1 MGPRPGTR
9 GGARH
14 PLVELTQ
21 ARVLEF
27 FREPEAMFWAFVF
40 PLVLT
45 LALAAAFP
53 SAGDQP
59 IVVGLVPPTSAE
71 ASVGKGTHGEAT
83 RSALESAPGLR
94 VVDLTPDEERRAL
107 RDGVVHIVVQPGDP
121 PTYRYDAAQDGS
133 HRARLAVD
141 DALKRAAGRVDPWDA
156 AEERVTVP
164 GSRYVDWL
172 IPGLIGM
179 GIMTNGMWAVAF
191 PIVNARLRKLLKRFM
206 ASPMKRWEYLLAQV
220 LGRMVFLA
228 PEATLPL
235 AFGSLVLG
243 LPIAG
248 SYGAIA
254 VVVVVGALAF
264 GAMGLMLGSRARTI
278 EAVSGLVNACQLPM
292 WLLSGVFFSSANF
305 PAALQPVIHALP
317 LTALNDALRAVV
329 LDGASIYDVWEEL
342 ALVSTWGGVSFG
354 FALKL
359 FRWR

>member
-1 MGPRPGTR
+1 MDGIEPVKTATR

-53 SAGDQP
+53 SAGDRP
-59 IVVGLVPPTSAE
+59 IVVGLAQGPQGP
-71 ASVGKGTHGEAT
+71 AT
-83 RSALESAPGLR
+83 RRALEAAPGLR
-94 VVDLTPDEERRAL
+94 VVDLTPDQERGAL
-107 RDGVVHIVVQPGDP
+107 RDGVVHIVVVPADP
-121 PTYRYDAAQDGS
+121 PTYRYDASQDES

-156 AEERVTVP
+156 VQERVTVP

-243 LPIAG
+243 LPILGTYA
-248 SYGAIA
+248 AIA
-254 VVVVVGALAF
+254 VVVLVGALAF
-264 GAMGLMLGSRARTI
+264 GAIGLLLGSRARTI
-278 EAVSGLVNACQLPM
+278 EAVSGLVNAFQLPM
-292 WLLSGVFFSSANF
+292 WLLSGVFFSYANF
-305 PAALQPVIHALP
+305 PAWLQPVIHALP
-317 LTALNDALRAVV
+317 LTALNDALRAVI
-329 LDGASIYDVWEEL
+329 LDGASLAQVWGEM
-342 ALVSTWGGVSFG
+342 ALVSTWGAVSFG
-354 FALKL
+354 LALKL